1 LNRLAGGL
9 RKKVL
14 MEDEILKELRK
25 INAQLDAIKGS
36 LGIITFAVG
45 IVMLVAIWFLS
56 AQLGALAR
64 GWL

>member
-1 LNRLAGGL
+1 
-9 RKKVL
+9 